1 MAKKALAALNNN
13 PEVFKGGPRPIVQF
27 SIEDMRALKKKQ
39 ERHERA
45 QLDRKKTFSKPFVKN
60 QRNGKPS
67 GSKRIDAEKNPRQF
81 KKAMNKGFN
90 LAPKKREEGG
100 QVEKRHTEAKA
111 SANKKPFNKKPFNK
125 KPFDKKKLNK
135 KKN

>member
-1 MAKKALAALNNN
+1 LAKKALAALNNN

-27 SIEDMRALKKKQ
+27 
-39 ERHERA
+39 
-45 QLDRKKTFSKPFVKN
+45 
-60 QRNGKPS
+60 
-67 GSKRIDAEKNPRQF
+67 
-81 KKAMNKGFN
+81 

-125 KPFDKKKLNK
+125 KPFDKKKFNK